1 MAEEELIVNANSI
14 LTTRPMDQLYVSGL
28 KKRFL
33 ETLKEESMIFASHA
47 PNRVHAVIQAV
58 FDLMNQERVVEASK
72 SEIAERAGL
81 TLYFASQI
89 LKQLEKE
96 GYVLL
101 RRGIMVLQFK

>member
-1 MAEEELIVNANSI
+1 MNANSV
-14 LTTRPMDQLYVSGL
+14 LTTRPMDHLYVTGL
-28 KKRFL
+28 KKRFVD
-33 ETLKEESMIFASHA
+33 TLKAESMVFASHA
-47 PNRVHAVIQAV
+47 PSRVHAVLQAV

-89 LKQLEKE
+89 LKQLEME

-101 RRGIMVLQFK
+101 RRGIMVLNFK

>member
-1 MAEEELIVNANSI
+1 MNANSV
-14 LTTRPMDQLYVSGL
+14 LTTRPMDHLYVTTL
-28 KKRFL
+28 KKRFM
-33 ETLKEESMIFASHA
+33 ETLKAESMVFSTHA
-47 PNRVHAVIQAV
+47 PNRVHAVMQAV

-96 GYVLL
+96 GFVLL
-101 RRGIMVLQFK
+101 RRGIMVLNFK

>member
-1 MAEEELIVNANSI
+1 MNANSI
-14 LTTRPMDQLYVSGL
+14 LATRPMDQLYVSGL

-33 ETLKEESMIFASHA
+33 ETLKEESMIFSSHA
-47 PNRVHAVIQAV
+47 PNRVQAVIQAV

-89 LKQLEKE
+89 LKQLENE

>member
-1 MAEEELIVNANSI
+1 MHANSI
-14 LTTRPMDQLYVSGL
+14 LTERPIDHLYVTGL
-28 KKRFL
+28 KRRFIDA
-33 ETLKEESMIFASHA
+33 LKAESMVFSNHA
-47 PNRVHAVIQAV
+47 PNRVYAVLQAV
-58 FDLMNQERVVEASK
+58 FELMNTERVVEASK

-101 RRGIMVLQFK
+101 RRGIMVLNFK